1 MGKIKTYTC
10 KTGYEFKTAIP
21 TNSGSQGKEK
31 MVFNRFVSFPVNK
44 NSDPVLTSKIKATC
58 TSSASDVPKWIF
70 DYSLPTSCESN

>member
-1 MGKIKTYTC
+1 MGKIKIYTC

-21 TNSGSQGKEK
+21 TNSGSEGKEK
-31 MVFNRFVSFPVNK
+31 MVFNFNRFTSFTD
-44 NSDPVLTSKIKATC
+44 SDPVLTSEIKATC